1 MCRHNGEDDFDCG
14 NCAYDRGY
22 YDALEG
28 APKDP
33 PYKNS
38 HQVNEYY
45 DGYEV
50 GILHK
55 QLK

>member
-22 YDALEG
+22 YDAIEG